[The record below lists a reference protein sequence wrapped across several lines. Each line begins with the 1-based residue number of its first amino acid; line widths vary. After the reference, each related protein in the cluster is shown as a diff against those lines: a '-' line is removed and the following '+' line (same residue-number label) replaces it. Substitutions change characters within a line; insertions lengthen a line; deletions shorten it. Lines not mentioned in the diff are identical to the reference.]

1 MDIDRG
7 QGLNNAIQDAAN
19 YVQAMKKIKSGGN
32 MKEVIDAYDKETLER
47 GKREVALS
55 LAQTGASH
63 KVEVFK
69 QSPLAKIGIK
79 PQAAS

>member
-19 YVQAMKKIKSGGN
+19 YVQAMKKIRSGEN
-32 MKEVIDAYDKETLER
+32 SQEIIDAYDKETLER

-55 LAQTGASH
+55 LAQTDASH
-63 KVEVFK
+63 KVKVFK
-69 QSPLAKIGIK
+69 ESPLAKIGIK
-79 PQAAS
+79 PQTVS